1 MVELELRLERC
12 FERLDYGQAV
22 PKTGKIDKDGDRRP
36 CWGDDGKLALVAPE
50 AVVRLHER
58 AEAARVDEAHVA
70 EIDHK
75 PESLPVSRVG

>member
-1 MVELELRLERC
+1 MVELRATSGALLR
-12 FERLDYGQAV
+12 RLNYGQAV